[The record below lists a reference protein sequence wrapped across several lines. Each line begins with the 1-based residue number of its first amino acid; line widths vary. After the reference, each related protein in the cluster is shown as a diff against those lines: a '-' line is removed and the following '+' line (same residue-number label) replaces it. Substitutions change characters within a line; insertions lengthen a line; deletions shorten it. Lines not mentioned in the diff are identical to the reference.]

1 MHPNLIRRCIAT
13 LIDLAVVV
21 SAIVLVLRAPLPSD
35 LQWLRVVLA
44 IAVPL
49 LYEPVL
55 SASACTVGQA
65 LMCTRIRD
73 TETLQR
79 IPLGK
84 SYMRFVLKYIVSIVG
99 AGGSVSAP
107 GIPTHV
113 SAFPDG
119 GRRASHD
126 LQAGTVVVS
135 AGAVRQAAV
144 GNISTR

>member
-1 MHPNLIRRCIAT
+1 MYPNLFRRSIAT

-21 SAIVLVLRAPLPSD
+21 SVILLVLRAPVPAD
-35 LQWLRVVLA
+35 LQWIRVVLA

-49 LYEPVL
+49 LYEPIL
-55 SASACTVGQA
+55 SAYACTVGQA
-65 LMCTRIRD
+65 LMWTRVRD
-73 TETLQR
+73 AETLQR

-84 SYMRFVLKYIVSIVG
+84 SYMRFVLKYIVSVVG

-119 GRRASHD
+119 GHRASHD

-135 AGAVRQAAV
+135 AGAARRAAV
-144 GNISTR
+144 GSPWTR